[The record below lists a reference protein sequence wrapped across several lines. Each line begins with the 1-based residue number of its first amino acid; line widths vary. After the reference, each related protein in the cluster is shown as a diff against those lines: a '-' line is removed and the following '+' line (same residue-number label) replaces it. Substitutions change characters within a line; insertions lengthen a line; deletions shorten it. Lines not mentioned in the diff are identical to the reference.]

1 MGQDGTKKTHRCGR
15 LAVRVPLLMHHGA
28 GDASRASVEA
38 ETETCWTVRA
48 GSSAEVESPGGCAKC
63 ICGWWIGFPGQAM
76 SPLRGRGVELAGTEN
91 RGGKQAQTINA
102 SRARG
107 EASS

>member
-1 MGQDGTKKTHRCGR
+1 
-15 LAVRVPLLMHHGA
+15 MHHGA

-38 ETETCWTVRA
+38 ETCWTVRA

-76 SPLRGRGVELAGTEN
+76 SPLRGVELAGTGN
-91 RGGKQAQTINA
+91 RGENKLRRSMLAVPVGKPAN
-102 SRARG
+102 SSFERERAGGNR
-107 EASS
+107 